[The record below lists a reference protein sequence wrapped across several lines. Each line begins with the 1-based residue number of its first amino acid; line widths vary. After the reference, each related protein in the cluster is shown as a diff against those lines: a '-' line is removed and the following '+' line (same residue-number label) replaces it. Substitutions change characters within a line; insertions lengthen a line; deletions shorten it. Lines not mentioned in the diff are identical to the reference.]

1 MENKC
6 HTPIELFGVECGNGW
21 KDLLTP
27 IIDYVNE
34 YNKDKKEEEK
44 IEFMQIKEKYGGLRV
59 YTNFGTKE
67 LFDLIEKAED
77 ESYNVCEDCGSR
89 EDVGMRESGWLT
101 TMCLECI
108 KKEVKERGYPQ
119 MWRRNCDEKLFRINT
134 DGTMEETNTQ
144 EFKPNC

>member
-6 HTPIELFGVECGNGW
+6 YTPIELFGVECGNGW

-44 IEFMQIKEKYGGLRV
+44 IEFIQIKEKYGGLRV

-67 LFDLIEKAED
+67 LFDLIEKAEE
-77 ESYNVCEDCGSR
+77 ESYDVCEDCGTR
-89 EDVGMRESGWLT
+89 ENVGFKTNGWLRT
-101 TMCLECI
+101 LCLDCAKNEAKTLHSTVKWERNSD
-108 KKEVKERGYPQ
+108 KK
-119 MWRRNCDEKLFRINT
+119 MFNINV
-134 DGTMEETNTQ
+134 DGTTTEIEKQN
-144 EFKPNC
+144 